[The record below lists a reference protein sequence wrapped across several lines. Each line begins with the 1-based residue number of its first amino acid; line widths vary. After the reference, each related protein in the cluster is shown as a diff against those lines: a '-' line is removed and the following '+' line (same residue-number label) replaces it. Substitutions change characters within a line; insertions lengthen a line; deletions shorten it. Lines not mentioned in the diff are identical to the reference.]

1 MAFRYTVDMNKLAVA
16 LLTLVLVVG
25 TIVRITS
32 RPSNLVEKQADQ
44 ETVSLEESEFTELK
58 ISPSP
63 LTIRQGDPGFVT
75 IGGVGTSTVSSLT
88 FNGGVV
94 PVFEHDGRSRAFLG
108 VDLRAST
115 GTFPLVVVLSD
126 GRRISDQVTVTE
138 RTIATA
144 PLGIPDKLGGNTPQS
159 EQNLINTLVEEGRLI
174 SAVPS
179 AGEKL
184 WMGEFILPLKGEVVV
199 TDTYGY
205 SRLTGDSTISHKG
218 TDYRA
223 TVGTPIYAMN
233 SGRVVFTRE
242 LRNYGKTIVIDHGLG
257 LHTIYMHL
265 SEIGASLNQS
275 VDKGQL
281 IGKSGDTGY
290 VLGPHLHLTIRINGV
305 SIDPERFMTLF
316 TTELR

>member
-1 MAFRYTVDMNKLAVA
+1 MAAILALVVVGYWTLQSPSTPNISQQATPSANEAKEISLSILPEKVEQGDPALVVVNGTTTVKWLKLNNKELETFIHNGKLSA
-16 LLTLVLVVG
+16 LVGFDLRGSVGAFPLELELYDGEKIESKLVVG
-25 TIVRITS
+25 
-32 RPSNLVEKQADQ
+32 
-44 ETVSLEESEFTELK
+44 
-58 ISPSP
+58 
-63 LTIRQGDPGFVT
+63 
-75 IGGVGTSTVSSLT
+75 
-88 FNGGVV
+88 
-94 PVFEHDGRSRAFLG
+94 
-108 VDLRAST
+108 
-115 GTFPLVVVLSD
+115 
-126 GRRISDQVTVTE
+126 E
-138 RTIATA
+138 RYIAKA
-144 PLGIPDKLGGNTPQS
+144 PLGIPEKLGGDTPQS

-184 WMGEFILPLKGEVVV
+184 WAGEFILPLKGEIVV

-205 SRLTGDSTISHKG
+205 SRLTGASTISHKG

-223 TVGTPIYAMN
+223 AVGTPIYAMN

-242 LRNYGKTIVIDHGLG
+242 LRNYGKTIIIDHGLG

-265 SEIGASLNQS
+265 SEIQVSFNQS

-305 SIDPERFMTLF
+305 SIDPERFIALF
-316 TTELR
+316 NAELR

>member
-1 MAFRYTVDMNKLAVA
+1 MNKLAVT
-16 LLTLVLVVG
+16 LLTLVVVIG
-25 TIVRITS
+25 AVAWITS
-32 RPSNLVEKQADQ
+32 RPFNLVEKQVDQ

-63 LTIRQGDPGFVT
+63 LTIRQGDPGLVT
-75 IGGVGTSTVSSLT
+75 IEGVGTSTVSSLT
-88 FNGGVV
+88 FNGRVV
-94 PVFEHDGRSRAFLG
+94 PVFEHDGRTMAFLG

-126 GRRISDQVTVTE
+126 GRRISNQVMVTE

-184 WMGEFILPLKGEVVV
+184 WAGEFILPLKGEVVV

-265 SEIGASLNQS
+265 SEIGVSLNQS

-290 VLGPHLHLTIRINGV
+290 VLGPHLHLTIRISGV
-305 SIDPERFMTLF
+305 SIDPERFIALF
-316 TTELR
+316 NAELR